1 MKKLTLAL
9 CLSGGLLL
17 AGCGG
22 SSGGGGNSST
32 GNNTGNL
39 SNLGAF
45 VVNNCNQTPSGQLR
59 ATQSTSGGS
68 FPSAAGT
75 TASNGLYSRNCLQ
88 PSP

>member
-22 SSGGGGNSST
+22 SSGGGGN
-32 GNNTGNL
+32 NTGNINDL
-39 SNLGAF
+39 SGF

-59 ATQSTSGGS
+59 ASRSTSGGS
-68 FPSAAGT
+68 FPSSAGT
-75 TASNGLYSRNCLQ
+75 IATNNVYTRNCLQ